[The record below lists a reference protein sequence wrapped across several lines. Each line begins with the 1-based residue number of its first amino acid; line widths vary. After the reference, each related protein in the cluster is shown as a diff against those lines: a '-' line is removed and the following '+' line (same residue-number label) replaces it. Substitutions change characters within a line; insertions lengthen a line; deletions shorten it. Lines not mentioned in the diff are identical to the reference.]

1 MTPEFIYKPQR
12 SNDYPLSNFLRF
24 SIHLALVVFIY
35 IKTYQSYSSLNA
47 SESSKTLHA
56 CMHTHKKYMSSLCVC
71 VCGGSSF
78 SVLLAL
84 KGWDGEKKNQR
95 RERERADK
103 RKREKKKGKSNFAKE
118 FITKRLL
125 HFLHK
130 QHTISQ
136 TV

>member
-84 KGWDGEKKNQR
+84 KGWDGEKKIKGEK
-95 RERERADK
+95 EREPTREK
-103 RKREKKKGKSNFAKE
+103 ERRKRA
-118 FITKRLL
+118 RA
-125 HFLHK
+125 
-130 QHTISQ
+130 ISPRNS
-136 TV
+136 